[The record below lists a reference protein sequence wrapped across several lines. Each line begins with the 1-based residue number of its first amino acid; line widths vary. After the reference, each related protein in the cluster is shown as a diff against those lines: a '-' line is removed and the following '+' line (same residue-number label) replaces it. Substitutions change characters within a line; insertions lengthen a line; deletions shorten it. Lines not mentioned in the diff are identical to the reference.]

1 MNLESVLLPIMGLLI
16 PLVFILAGLGIA
28 LTALKH
34 RAKRNELEHQERMLA
49 LERGAPL
56 PPAMVPPPRTK
67 NPYLWGFILVAFGL
81 ALSIGLATEGD
92 SEWVWGGLFFFVGAG
107 ILLANWLHKREL
119 QAKREVKSERL
130 PEGEAGKLDDQG
142 GELGSA

>member
-16 PLVFILAGLGIA
+16 PIITILAGLSIA
-28 LTALKH
+28 LMALKH

-92 SEWVWGGLFFFVGAG
+92 SEWVWGGLFFFVGIG

-119 QAKREVKSERL
+119 HAKREGESERL
-130 PEGEAGKLDDQG
+130 PQGEAGGSDDQRSD
-142 GELGSA
+142 LGSA